1 MSHGVVHPILL
12 TAVMRFNLAGAE
24 TKLGN
29 IGRVILDGSA
39 GSSHDTA
46 LAGIEKLEEFFSSFN
61 VPLKLREEIK
71 EEEKH
76 FLISICKMAVND
88 ACNLTNP
95 RPASWQELLGI
106 CEEVW

>member
-1 MSHGVVHPILL
+1 
-12 TAVMRFNLAGAE
+12 
-24 TKLGN
+24 
-29 IGRVILDGSA
+29 
-39 GSSHDTA
+39 

-71 EEEKH
+71 EEDKH
-76 FLISICKMAVND
+76 FLESICKMAVND

-95 RPASWQELLGI
+95 RPASWQELLEI